1 MNTLCIVLIAIASA
15 IALITILF
23 FLLLLICFRMT
34 FYVTKKQKKHKDFDL
49 PQGRI
54 YKPYH
59 AQILKWM
66 QEAKTYKREKVSVV
80 SYDGLV
86 LQGEYYHYF
95 DGAPIEI
102 MFHGYRGSA
111 DRDLSGG
118 IQRCYALKRNV
129 LLVEQRSHGNSQGKV
144 ITFGIRERKDV
155 VTWAEFAYNRFG
167 EHTPLILTGISMGAS
182 TVLMASSLK
191 LPKTVAS
198 IVADCG
204 YNSPKEVICHVVKSM
219 HLPVKMFYPII
230 KLSARMF
237 GKFNIEETS
246 AEKEVAKT
254 TLPIIFLHGD
264 SDDFVPCAMSEKNY
278 QACASKKRLEIF
290 SGAGHGM
297 AYLVDSDRYIKALK
311 DFENEYKSIE

>member
-1 MNTLCIVLIAIASA
+1 MDTLYIVLIAIASVV
-15 IALITILF
+15 ALMTISF
-23 FLLLLICFRMT
+23 FLLLIISFRLT
-34 FYVTKKQKKHKDFDL
+34 FYVTKKQKRHKDFDL
-49 PQGRI
+49 PKGKI
-54 YKPYH
+54 YQPYH
-59 AQILKWM
+59 PQILKWM

-86 LQGEYYHYF
+86 LQGEYYEHF
-95 DGAPIEI
+95 EGAPIEI

-111 DRDLSGG
+111 DRDLCGG

-167 EHTPLILTGISMGAS
+167 KNTPLILTGISMGAS

-191 LPKTVAS
+191 LPETVVG

-204 YNSPKEVICHVVKSM
+204 YNNPKEVICHVVKSM
-219 HLPVKMFYPII
+219 HLPVRLFYPII
-230 KLSARMF
+230 KLSAKMF

-254 TLPIIFLHGD
+254 TLPIMFIHGD
-264 SDDFVPCAMSEKNY
+264 NDDFVPCEMSEKNY
-278 QACASKKRLEIF
+278 QACNSKKRLEIF

-297 AYLVDSDRYIKALK
+297 AYLVDSDRYVKALS
-311 DFENEYKSIE
+311 DFEKEYKIIE

>member
-66 QEAKTYKREKVSVV
+66 QEAKPYKREKVSVV

-86 LQGEYYHYF
+86 LQGEYYHHF

-111 DRDLSGG
+111 ERDLSGG
-118 IQRCYALKRNV
+118 IQRCF
-129 LLVEQRSHGNSQGKV
+129 SGK
-144 ITFGIRERKDV
+144 
-155 VTWAEFAYNRFG
+155 A
-167 EHTPLILTGISMGAS
+167 
-182 TVLMASSLK
+182 
-191 LPKTVAS
+191 
-198 IVADCG
+198 
-204 YNSPKEVICHVVKSM
+204 
-219 HLPVKMFYPII
+219 
-230 KLSARMF
+230 
-237 GKFNIEETS
+237 
-246 AEKEVAKT
+246 AEK
-254 TLPIIFLHGD
+254 
-264 SDDFVPCAMSEKNY
+264 VPESNGIGC
-278 QACASKKRLEIF
+278 CL
-290 SGAGHGM
+290 GAFGFFAFCFGSVS
-297 AYLVDSDRYIKALK
+297 AGFCCVR
-311 DFENEYKSIE
+311 